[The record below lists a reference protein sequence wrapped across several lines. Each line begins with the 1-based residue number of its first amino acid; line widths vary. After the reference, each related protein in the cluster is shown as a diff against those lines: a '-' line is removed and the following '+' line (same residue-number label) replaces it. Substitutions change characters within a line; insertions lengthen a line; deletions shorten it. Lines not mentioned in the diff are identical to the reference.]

1 MANQHIEVPGS
12 SASRLSGEFRALIE
26 QLQRTVD
33 HASRHKAIVDQVS
46 TGSDWVALAAAW
58 GVSVADAQAA
68 YALLTTAQARLTGN
82 AITDFLSR
90 LG

>member
-46 TGSDWVALAAAW
+46 AGADWVALA
-58 GVSVADAQAA
+58 AA